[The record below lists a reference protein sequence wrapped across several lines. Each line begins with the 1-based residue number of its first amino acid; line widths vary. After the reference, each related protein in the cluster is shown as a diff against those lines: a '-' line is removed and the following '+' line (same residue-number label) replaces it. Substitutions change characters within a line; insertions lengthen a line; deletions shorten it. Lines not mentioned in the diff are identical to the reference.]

1 MKYKLILKYTVL
13 LLCVTFVLERSVEC
27 FVRFFKKSQALQTKM
42 SDGANEIMPHFTFCA
57 AERYNQ
63 TAFEECGLRL

>member
-27 FVRFFKKSQALQTKM
+27 FIRFSKRSQALQTKM
-42 SDGANEIMPHFTFCA
+42 SDGANEILPHFTFCA
-57 AERYNQ
+57 SERYNKSS
-63 TAFEECGLRL
+63 FEECGLKL